1 MITKKPSSP
10 KGGFFLE
17 QDNGK
22 VFARISA
29 KFKYLLIKNER
40 MDTLLTIEE
49 RNAVLVSMANLV
61 EEEKE
66 SILKANRIDLDSYSG
81 DDLAMEDRLKVD
93 DSKIEGMI
101 HSLKHLASQE
111 DPVGVE
117 RFRFTHENGMQVYNK
132 TASFGTVMIIY
143 ESRPDVTV
151 EAAGI
156 AFKSANKIL
165 LKGGKE
171 SLNSNLKIVEL
182 WHKALEENDVAPGWV
197 EYLQFDRKQTQEFLK
212 NPDQPVDLIVPRGGE
227 RLIQFVKE
235 NSSAQVIVSGRGNNF
250 VYVHDKADTSIALD
264 IILNGKTGKIS
275 ACNAIDKVLIDS
287 RLPNKEKFLKE
298 LLNKLADNNVEVI
311 ADRSLED
318 LDGVKPLESE
328 DEWYQEF
335 LDYKAL
341 IGEVDSVAEAIAK
354 INKYSGG
361 HSASIISKD
370 DKAAKQFM
378 ETVDN
383 AAVYH
388 NASTR
393 FTDGGQ
399 LGLGGELAISTDKL
413 HQRGPIGLQHLVT
426 NKWYIH
432 GNGQIR

>member
-1 MITKKPSSP
+1 M
-10 KGGFFLE
+10 
-17 QDNGK
+17 N
-22 VFARISA
+22 
-29 KFKYLLIKNER
+29 
-40 MDTLLTIEE
+40 TLLTIEE
-49 RNAVLVSMANLV
+49 RNAVLISMANLV
-61 EEEKE
+61 EKEKE
-66 SILKANRIDLDSYSG
+66 SILKANKIDLNNYSG
-81 DDLAMEDRLKVD
+81 EDLAMEDRLKVD

-101 HSLKHLASQE
+101 HSLKHLASQD

-117 RFRFTHENGMQVYNK
+117 RFSFKHENGMQVYNK

-156 AFKSANKIL
+156 AFKSGNKIL

-171 SLNSNLKIVEL
+171 SLNSNLRIVEL
-182 WHKALEENDVAPGWV
+182 WHEALKENNVSPEWV
-197 EYLQFDRKQTQEFLK
+197 EYLQFNREETQEFLA
-212 NPDQPVDLIVPRGGE
+212 NPTQRVDLVVPRGGE
-227 RLIQFVKE
+227 RLIKFVKE

-250 VYVHDKADTSIALD
+250 VYIDENADPSIAID
-264 IILNGKTGKIS
+264 VILNGKTGKIS
-275 ACNAIDKVLIDS
+275 ACNAVDKVLINS
-287 RLPNKEKFLKE
+287 RMSQKGDFLKK
-298 LLNKLADNNVEVI
+298 LLEVLSENNVEI
-311 ADRSLED
+311 LADKNLED
-318 LDGVKPLESE
+318 LEGVKPVENE

-341 IGEVDSVAEAIAK
+341 IGEVDSVSEAIAM

-370 DKAAKQFM
+370 EKAAQHFM
-378 ETVDN
+378 QNVDN

-432 GNGQIR
+432 GNGQTR

>member
-1 MITKKPSSP
+1 M
-10 KGGFFLE
+10 
-17 QDNGK
+17 N
-22 VFARISA
+22 
-29 KFKYLLIKNER
+29 
-40 MDTLLTIEE
+40 TLLTIDE
-49 RNAVLVSMANLV
+49 RNKVLLSMARLI
-61 EEEKE
+61 EKERE
-66 SILKANRIDLDSYSG
+66 SILKANKIDLDGYSG
-81 DDLAMEDRLKVD
+81 DDLAMEDRLKVN
-93 DSKIEGMI
+93 DSKIDGMVE
-101 HSLKHLASQE
+101 SLKHLASQD

-117 RFRFTHENGMQVYNK
+117 RFSFKHDNGMQVYNK
-132 TASFGTVMIIY
+132 TAPFGTVMIIY

-156 AFKSANKIL
+156 AFKSGNKIL

-171 SLNSNLKIVEL
+171 SLNSNLRIVEL
-182 WHKALEENDVAPGWV
+182 WHQALKENNVSTDWV
-197 EYLQFDRKQTQEFLK
+197 EYLQFDRKKTQEFLA
-212 NPDQPVDLIVPRGGE
+212 NPTQPVDLIVPRGGE
-227 RLIQFVKE
+227 RLIKFVKE

-250 VYVHDKADTSIALD
+250 VYVHDNADTEIALNV
-264 IILNGKTGKIS
+264 ILNGKTGKIS
-275 ACNAIDKVLIDS
+275 ACNAVDKVLIDS
-287 RLPNKEKFLKE
+287 KLPNKKEFLKE
-298 LLNKLADNNVEVI
+298 LTDRLKEHNVELI
-311 ADRSLED
+311 ADKSLE
-318 LDGVKPLESE
+318 GVLEGARPLKSE
-328 DEWYQEF
+328 DEWYEEF

-341 IGEVDSVAEAIAK
+341 IGEVDSVQEAIEK

-370 DKAAKQFM
+370 EQAAKQFM